1 MTVIQG
7 STYVIDVPRTLQP
20 GGSPITVSGTAY
32 SLDPSGSS
40 VVLSGPNG
48 VSTIPVAS
56 LPPGLVEASQTL
68 QPGESPITVSGTVY
82 SLDPSGKS
90 VVVSGPN
97 GVSTVPVA
105 NVPSGLI
112 GASATSSRNGTATN
126 SGFAQVTGNN
136 ASVLRH
142 GFEDLLLG
150 AVGMAVVLL

>member
-1 MTVIQG
+1 M
-7 STYVIDVPRTLQP
+7 
-20 GGSPITVSGTAY
+20 
-32 SLDPSGSS
+32 
-40 VVLSGPNG
+40 SGPNG

-56 LPPGLVEASQTL
+56 LPPWLVEASQTL
-68 QPGESPITVSGTVY
+68 QPGKSPITVSGTVY

-105 NVPSGLI
+105 SVPSGLI
-112 GASATSSRNGTATN
+112 GASATSGSRNGTATN
-126 SGFAQVTGNN
+126 SGFVQVTGNS

-142 GFEDLLLG
+142 GFEELLLG